1 MSLKITYKDESFDW
15 PLATNS
21 GRLSLTLRVYEDWR
35 PETDEPDSGPVVNI
49 NVGGE
54 FSVPQ
59 EDFSTLYKSDLFFV
73 ERLMDAYERGQDL
86 PQSYQILFDLDI
98 NYKASHAE
106 DVCRTILSGNI
117 DSFQPD
123 PRDLVG
129 LILSPEI
136 VKESRIWLGN
146 EMNFE
151 PQITAISFGALKD
164 NHMELTVDVEV
175 EAPDNTARLT
185 LDLNVP
191 IAFYARAGMYSDC
204 FPGASIKERFSEVRA
219 CFAHYYN
226 IDDYDLIEAVVNEE
240 RKQVT
245 TQFILKPLSRET
257 SA

>member
-15 PLATNS
+15 PLAANS

-35 PETDEPDSGPVVNI
+35 PETDDPDSGPVVNI
-49 NVGGE
+49 GVGGE
-54 FSVPQ
+54 FSVPR
-59 EDFSTLYKSDLFFV
+59 EDFSAFYKSDLFFV

-86 PQSYQILFDLDI
+86 PESYRIFFDLDI

-106 DVCRTILSGNI
+106 DVCRTVLSGNI
-117 DSFQPD
+117 ESFQPD

-129 LILSPEI
+129 LELSPEI

-151 PQITAISFGALKD
+151 PQISAIRFGALKD
-164 NHMELTVDVEV
+164 NHMEIKTSVEV
-175 EAPDNTARLT
+175 KTPEDTASFM

-191 IAFYARAGMYSDC
+191 IAFYARADMYSDY
-204 FPGASIKERFSEVRA
+204 FQGASMAKRFSEVRA